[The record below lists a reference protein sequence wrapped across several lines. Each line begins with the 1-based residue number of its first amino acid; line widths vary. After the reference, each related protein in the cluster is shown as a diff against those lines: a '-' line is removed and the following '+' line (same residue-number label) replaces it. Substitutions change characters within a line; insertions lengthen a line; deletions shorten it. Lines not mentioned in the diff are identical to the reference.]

1 MKNHQAVHWQ
11 PIKSKQSKSYVVDS
25 IDLNRIERSLPSKL
39 PRSHSVVINLEN
51 VYKSFKT
58 SLQKTFVLKDIN
70 LSFYAGEF
78 VIVYGPS
85 GCGKSTL
92 LHTILGLEEPSKGK
106 VLLRDTNLYHLSSDK
121 RSNFRR
127 QKIGIVFQQSNW
139 VKSLSVLD
147 NVAYPLWLDGYQE
160 QEAREKALET
170 LQSVGMDKYAKQRP
184 SELSGGQQQ
193 KVALA
198 RALVTDPWV
207 IICDEPTGNLDSLSS
222 SEIMTLLAKLNR
234 VKRRLIIMVTHDM
247 SFLPLATRRV
257 AMKDGV
263 VMHDE
268 RDFFRRKL
276 SL

>member
-1 MKNHQAVHWQ
+1 MKQKPVHWQ
-11 PIKSKQSKSYVVDS
+11 AVENKQKKSYVVDS
-25 IDLNRIERSLPSKL
+25 IDINKIESKLPSKL
-39 PRSHSVVINLEN
+39 PRSHSVVISLEN
-51 VYKSFKT
+51 LYKAFKT
-58 SLQKTFVLKDIN
+58 SFHKTYVLKDIN

-106 VLLRDTNLYHLSSDK
+106 VFLRDVNLYRLNQDK

-139 VKSLSVLD
+139 IKSLSVLD

-160 QEAREKALET
+160 KEAREKALET
-170 LQSVGMDKYAKQRP
+170 LTSVGMEKFAKQKP

-234 VKRRLIIMVTHDM
+234 IKRRLVIMVTHDM

-257 AMKDGV
+257 AIKDGSIV
-263 VMHDE
+263 HDE
-268 RDFFRRKL
+268 KDSFSKKL
-276 SL
+276 RL